1 MNIGEAAALAGLPTK
16 TIRYYEQVGL
26 VAPAARAENGYRHY
40 GEPEIHTLRFVQRAR
55 SLGFSVA
62 ECRELLAL
70 YFDRNR
76 TSASVMAIT
85 RHRIADIDQK
95 IAELEGLR
103 ATLADLA
110 EKCHGDDHPDCPILA
125 DLAGATGRSSDG

>member
-26 VAPAARAENGYRHY
+26 VAPAARAVNGYRHY
-40 GEPEIHTLRFVQRAR
+40 GESEVHTLRFVQRALG
-55 SLGFSVA
+55 LGFSVA

-76 TSASVMAIT
+76 TSARVKALT

-95 IAELEGLR
+95 IVELQGLR

-110 EKCHGDDHPDCPILA
+110 DKCHGDDRPDCPILA
-125 DLAGATGRSSDG
+125 DLAGATGRAADG